1 MFKKHLEEMPEEE
14 ALLNNTELK
23 IIFGNLP
30 PIYET
35 HLKMLDELKWTS
47 MHWSEDKSIG
57 NIILKYSTDLLKA
70 YPPFINFFEEMKEM
84 LTQCDA
90 NKPRFHAFLKACQTR
105 PECGRQ
111 GLQDLMIRPVQRLG
125 SISLLLSGAS
135 FLFLTVTVCLQV
147 IHFVLDILK
156 NTPKSNPD
164 HAALD
169 QALAALREVMT
180 HINEDKR
187 KTEGQRVLFDIFN
200 DIDNCPVIIVS
211 FYCRVCFNRRK

>member
-1 MFKKHLEEMPEEE
+1 MFKKHLEDMPEEE

-125 SISLLLSGAS
+125 SISLLLSGEYD
-135 FLFLTVTVCLQV
+135 LFLE
-147 IHFVLDILK
+147 I
-156 NTPKSNPD
+156 
-164 HAALD
+164 
-169 QALAALREVMT
+169 
-180 HINEDKR
+180 
-187 KTEGQRVLFDIFN
+187 
-200 DIDNCPVIIVS
+200 
-211 FYCRVCFNRRK
+211 

>member
-30 PIYET
+30 PIYHIHST
-35 HLKMLDELKWTS
+35 MLTELNAAVEMLPNDT
-47 MHWSEDKSIG
+47 SIG
-57 NIILKYSTDLLKA
+57 DIIVKHSTDLLKA

-84 LTQCDA
+84 LIQCDA

-125 SISLLLSGAS
+125 SISLLLSG
-135 FLFLTVTVCLQV
+135 
-147 IHFVLDILK
+147 
-156 NTPKSNPD
+156 
-164 HAALD
+164 
-169 QALAALREVMT
+169 M
-180 HINEDKR
+180 
-187 KTEGQRVLFDIFN
+187 
-200 DIDNCPVIIVS
+200 
-211 FYCRVCFNRRK
+211 